1 MENIRLVNAEK
12 IEQIEKILLDNK
24 EATLEICKELNS
36 WNGDLENFNVMENEE
51 EFFDMYFEGKPAEAV
66 RAAYYGNYNYM
77 DEYVRFNGY
86 GNLESLNQWKLEQEI
101 EFYINDIIDSLLRNY
116 NNIYIDNENLL
127 ELLES
132 IN

>member
-1 MENIRLVNAEK
+1 MENIKVINAEK

-36 WNGDLENFNVMENEE
+36 WNGELENFNVMENDE

-77 DEYVRFNGY
+77 DEYVRLNGY

>member
-24 EATLEICKELNS
+24 DATLEICKELNS
-36 WNGDLENFNVMENEE
+36 WNGDLEIFDVMENDE
-51 EFFDMYFEGKPAEAV
+51 EFFDLYFEGKPAEAV
-66 RAAYYGNYNYM
+66 RAAFYGNYNYM
-77 DEYVRFNGY
+77 DEYVRFNSY

>member
-1 MENIRLVNAEK
+1 MKNIRLVNAEK

-24 EATLEICKELNS
+24 EATLEICKELNA
-36 WNGDLENFNVMENEE
+36 WNGDLENFNVMENDE

-77 DEYVRFNGY
+77 DEYVRFNSY

-101 EFYINDIIDSLLRNY
+101 EMYIGEIIDSLLRNY
-116 NNIYIDNENLL
+116 NNICIDDNDLL

>member
-36 WNGDLENFNVMENEE
+36 WNGDLENFNVMENDE